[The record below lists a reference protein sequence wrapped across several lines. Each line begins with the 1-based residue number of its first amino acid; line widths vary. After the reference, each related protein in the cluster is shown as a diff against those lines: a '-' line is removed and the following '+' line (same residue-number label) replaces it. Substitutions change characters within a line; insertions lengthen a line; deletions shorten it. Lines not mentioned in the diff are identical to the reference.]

1 MSDQSFTGFV
11 LDQLSMLPNVKIK
24 SMFGAYGLYSAG
36 KFFGILDEGR
46 LYFKTDAQ
54 SQVEFTLRGMGPFTY
69 EMRGRVRTM
78 AYHEVPPEV
87 LEHPQEL
94 VIWARR
100 AVEIATQN
108 PGKHPKS
115 KRKSLNQPC

>member
-11 LDQLSMLPNVKIK
+11 LDQLSMLSNVKIK

-54 SQVEFTLRGMGPFTY
+54 SQVEYTVRAWDHSRMKCGGQ
-69 EMRGRVRTM
+69 VRTM
-78 AYHEVPPEV
+78 TYHEVPPKS
-87 LEHPQEL
+87 
-94 VIWARR
+94 WNNRR
-100 AVEIATQN
+100 N
-108 PGKHPKS
+108 
-115 KRKSLNQPC
+115 